1 MSLPQRVRHGFP
13 VLLAVSISVRKALW
27 RRSGSSSSR
36 KGSRTVS
43 DGAIVSNTDRLDPRR
58 SDPCVVSSPITVTS
72 ATVGLHGSRS
82 TAARGTVWIS
92 NVAGI
97 QTLDLSS

>member
-1 MSLPQRVRHGFP
+1 M
-13 VLLAVSISVRKALW
+13 
-27 RRSGSSSSR
+27 GS
-36 KGSRTVS
+36 KTVS

-58 SDPCVVSSPITVTS
+58 FDPCVVSSPITVTS
-72 ATVGLHGSRS
+72 ATVGRHGSRS
-82 TAARGTVWIS
+82 TAASGAAWIS